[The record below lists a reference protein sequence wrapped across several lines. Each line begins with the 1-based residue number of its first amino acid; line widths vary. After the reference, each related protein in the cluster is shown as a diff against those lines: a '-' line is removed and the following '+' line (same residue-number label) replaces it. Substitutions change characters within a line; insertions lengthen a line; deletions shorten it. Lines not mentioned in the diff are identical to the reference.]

1 MEGKQK
7 WIACLHSLCI
17 MFYNYDVSGA
27 SGAEFDLNHAIPV
40 LQASHFEI
48 SEPSA
53 KSGHK
58 HQNNMMMPA
67 HDMLASFDGFSH
79 LPKNSNTH
87 LLTTPVDVGVFASH
101 IQVSPQHIV
110 TQLNISPPLSADIGK
125 ESYLQLFDS
134 AIYYHLHGNIS
145 TDRLLPIAMD
155 ISAVIDCSCLNINM
169 RHAALAGQLSW
180 TSQEDNIQINL
191 TSQDST
197 ASLNLSMEIAPVPA
211 LKSPILITDGNAVLT
226 DDDQILDFHG
236 TFAAAFSQKDNC
248 VRCVDGVFAGTSDST
263 PDIQSLLVALQN
275 RQ

>member
-87 LLTTPVDVGVFASH
+87 LLTTPVDVGVFASYCRRT
-101 IQVSPQHIV
+101 I
-110 TQLNISPPLSADIGK
+110 LSLSSI
-125 ESYLQLFDS
+125 YLCHFQ
-134 AIYYHLHGNIS
+134 
-145 TDRLLPIAMD
+145 
-155 ISAVIDCSCLNINM
+155 
-169 RHAALAGQLSW
+169 
-180 TSQEDNIQINL
+180 QI
-191 TSQDST
+191 
-197 ASLNLSMEIAPVPA
+197 
-211 LKSPILITDGNAVLT
+211 
-226 DDDQILDFHG
+226 
-236 TFAAAFSQKDNC
+236 
-248 VRCVDGVFAGTSDST
+248 
-263 PDIQSLLVALQN
+263 
-275 RQ
+275 